1 MGTEERLGLLHV
13 LSLQGATFARFS
25 CGPAPSPESV
35 PGILMSLLVMPLG
48 SRNLGGPLK
57 ALSTERGDLRRVVWE
72 KRISGRI
79 KLSSC
84 VWGLSDGK
92 EMRCAVG
99 WTILECRLGLMTES
113 DSSFDIK
120 TTVATRNA
128 QICLE
133 SAGFS
138 VTENFMYRSMTTEWW
153 YDRGEYAKNMLWYCD
168 STLLLWFFPRTQSS
182 LFLSW
187 RAPWMSDLT
196 GFIHLPVLL
205 FFQIQNKEL
214 FCSEAEQIHWKNCQ
228 KRIIHRY
235 VFAFDFHPN
244 VWDRVT
250 G

>member
-153 YDRGEYAKNMLWYCD
+153 YDRGELMQRICYDIVILHYFYD
-168 STLLLWFFPRTQSS
+168 SFPE
-182 LFLSW
+182 L
-187 RAPWMSDLT
+187 RAPCSLAE
-196 GFIHLPVLL
+196 GLL
-205 FFQIQNKEL
+205 GCLIWQVSSIYLCYSFFRYKT
-214 FCSEAEQIHWKNCQ
+214 KNCFAARQ
-228 KRIIHRY
+228 NRYIERIVRKE
-235 VFAFDFHPN
+235 
-244 VWDRVT
+244 
-250 G
+250 